1 MNINNNDVCLLIIDM
16 QNDFLSED
24 GYFAQ
29 KKNWPVSQFK
39 DLIDRISNLKKMA
52 NQKGW
57 KTIYTQTGYS
67 PDGCD
72 SYTRV
77 HNLIPDI
84 FMETKETGIEDK
96 RDNHSVLIK
105 GSWGSDIIDDLKP
118 NKNDYVIS
126 KRRFNAFYQTD
137 LEHMLRSWGIKTIVV
152 TGIVTEVC
160 VESTVREAFIRDFDV
175 VVVEDGVSSWNQQRH
190 DASIENMKFAFS
202 KITNTHS
209 LLKDE

>member
-1 MNINNNDVCLLIIDM
+1 MNIKNNETCLLIIDM
-16 QNDFLSED
+16 QNDFLSEE

-39 DLIDRISNLKKMA
+39 DLIGRIAKLKEA
-52 NQKGW
+52 ADQKGW
-57 KTIYTQTGYS
+57 RTIYTQTGYA

-84 FMETKETGIEDK
+84 FMEGQTPEEEQK
-96 RDNHSVLIK
+96 RDHHSVLIK
-105 GSWGSDIIDDLKP
+105 GTWGADIIDELKP
-118 NKNDYVIS
+118 GEKDYVIS
-126 KRRFNAFYQTD
+126 KRRFSAFYQTD
-137 LEHMLRSWGIKTIVV
+137 LEHMLRSWGIKNVVV

-175 VVVEDGVSSWNQQRH
+175 IVVEDGVSSWNKKRH
-190 DASIENMKFAFS
+190 DASIENMKFAYA
-202 KITNTHS
+202 KISDT
-209 LLKDE
+209 KKMMDV